1 MARPFGIMLSL
12 TKEGMMP
19 QTVDRKMVGSW
30 SEELEAVG
38 KRLSVHFARSEV
50 RQRANDYLLGLL
62 SGAERKNSWQL
73 AEVAGNATPYGIQH
87 LLGRANWD
95 AEALR
100 DDLREYVIEHLAD
113 AQSVLIVD
121 ETGFIKKGD
130 KSVGV
135 KRQYTG
141 TVGKRENCQVGVF
154 LAYASEGGQ
163 AFIDR
168 ELYLPEEWAEDK
180 ERRERAGVPEE
191 VGMRTKPELA
201 KEMLQRAL
209 DAGVKAPW
217 VVADSVYGD
226 SRRLGMFLED
236 REQPYVLAVSG
247 KAYVWAGFRQHRV
260 GEVLEALGRGALLP
274 EEGFRRI
281 SVGDGSKGPR
291 LYDWLRLPLNPPM
304 QEGFQRWL
312 VVRRSIEDPEELSAY
327 TVFCAEGITL
337 EALARVAGSRWRVEM
352 GFEEA
357 KGEVGLAHY
366 EVRSWHGWYRH
377 ITLALFA
384 HAFLAAIRSAGLDVH
399 RRSEKGGRKSPANL
413 SEFKRKR
420 GLSWT

>member
-1 MARPFGIMLSL
+1 MMA
-12 TKEGMMP
+12 
-19 QTVDRKMVGSW
+19 QTVDRKMLRSW

-38 KRLSVHFARSEV
+38 NRLSDHFARSEV
-50 RQRANDYLLGLL
+50 RQRAQDYLRGLL
-62 SGAERKNSWQL
+62 SEAERKNSWQL
-73 AEVAGNATPYGIQH
+73 AEVAGNYTPYGIQH
-87 LLGRANWD
+87 LLGRASWD
-95 AEALR
+95 AHAVR

-113 AQSVLIVD
+113 AESVLESCLIVD
-121 ETGFIKKGD
+121 ETGFIKKGEQ
-130 KSVGV
+130 SVGV

-154 LAYASEGGQ
+154 LAYASGRGQ

-168 ELYLPEEWAEDK
+168 ELYLPEEWALDK
-180 ERRERAGVPEE
+180 ERRQRAGVPDE

-201 KEMLQRAL
+201 KVRLGRAL
-209 DAGVKAPW
+209 EAGVKAAW

-226 SRRLGMFLED
+226 SRPLGMFLED

-247 KAYVWAGFRQHRV
+247 KAYVWAGLRQHRV
-260 GEVLEALGRGALLP
+260 GEVLEALGRGELLP
-274 EEGFRRI
+274 EEGFKRI

-312 VVRRSIEDPEELSAY
+312 VVRRSIEEPEELSAY
-327 TVFCAEGITL
+327 TVFAPEGSTL
-337 EALARVAGSRWRVEM
+337 EELARVAGSRWRVEI

-377 ITLALFA
+377 IPLSLFA
-384 HAFLAAIRSAGLDVH
+384 HAFLAAIRSAGLDV
-399 RRSEKGGRKSPANL
+399 RRRPEKGGRKSPGSL

-420 GLSWT
+420 GLSWS

>member
-1 MARPFGIMLSL
+1 
-12 TKEGMMP
+12 MP
-19 QTVDRKMVGSW
+19 RTVDRAMVRSW
-30 SEELEAVG
+30 SGQLDALGERIAP
-38 KRLSVHFARSEV
+38 RFARSEV
-50 RQRANDYLLGLL
+50 RGRAQAYLRGLLG
-62 SGAERKNSWQL
+62 SVERKNSWQL
-73 AEVAGNATPYGIQH
+73 AEVAGDATPYGLQH

-95 AEALR
+95 ADELR
-100 DDLREYVIEHLAD
+100 DDLREYVLERLGDQKA
-113 AQSVLIVD
+113 VLVVD
-121 ETGFIKKGD
+121 ETGFIKKGQ

-154 LAYASEGGQ
+154 LAYASERGQ

-168 ELYLPEEWAEDK
+168 ELYLPEEWALDK

-201 KEMLQRAL
+201 KVMLQRAL
-209 DAGVKAPW
+209 DAGVKAAW

-226 SRRLGMFLED
+226 TRRLGMFLED

-247 KAYVWAGFRQHRV
+247 KAYVWAGLRQHRV
-260 GEVLEALGRGALLP
+260 GEVLEALGRGELLP
-274 EEGFRRI
+274 EEGWKRI
-281 SVGDGSKGPR
+281 SVGDGSKGAR
-291 LYDWLRLPLNPPM
+291 LYDWLRLALNPPM
-304 QEGFQRWL
+304 QEGFERWL

-327 TVFCAEGITL
+327 TVFAPEGFTL
-337 EALARVAGSRWRVEM
+337 EALAKAAGSRWRVEI

-377 ITLALFA
+377 ITLSLFA
-384 HAFLAAIRSAGLDVH
+384 HAFLAAIRAAGLDI
-399 RRSEKGGRKSPANL
+399 RTPEKGGRKSPGNL
-413 SEFKRKR
+413 SEFKRRR
-420 GLSWT
+420 GLSWS

>member
-1 MARPFGIMLSL
+1 
-12 TKEGMMP
+12 
-19 QTVDRKMVGSW
+19 MVRSW
-30 SEELEAVG
+30 SGQLDALGERIAP
-38 KRLSVHFARSEV
+38 RFARSEV
-50 RQRANDYLLGLL
+50 RGRAQAYLRGLLG
-62 SGAERKNSWQL
+62 SVERKNSWQL
-73 AEVAGNATPYGIQH
+73 AEVAGDATPYGLQH

-95 AEALR
+95 ADELR
-100 DDLREYVIEHLAD
+100 DDLREYVVERLGDQKA
-113 AQSVLIVD
+113 VLVVD
-121 ETGFIKKGD
+121 ETGFIKKGQ

-154 LAYASEGGQ
+154 LAYASERGQ

-168 ELYLPEEWAEDK
+168 ELYLPEEWALDK

-201 KEMLQRAL
+201 KVMLQRAF
-209 DAGVKAPW
+209 DAGVKAAW

-226 SRRLGMFLED
+226 TRRLGMFLED

-247 KAYVWAGFRQHRV
+247 KAYVWAGLRQHRV
-260 GEVLEALGRGALLP
+260 GEVLEALGRGELLS
-274 EEGFRRI
+274 EEGWKRI

-291 LYDWLRLPLNPPM
+291 LYDWLRLALNPPM
-304 QEGFQRWL
+304 QEGFERWL
-312 VVRRSIEDPEELSAY
+312 LVRRSIEDPEELSAY
-327 TVFCAEGITL
+327 TVFAPEGFTL
-337 EALARVAGSRWRVEM
+337 EALAKAAGSRWRVEI

-377 ITLALFA
+377 ITLSLFA
-384 HAFLAAIRSAGLDVH
+384 HAFLAAIRAAGLDITTP
-399 RRSEKGGRKSPANL
+399 EKGGRKSPANL
-413 SEFKRKR
+413 SEFKRRR
-420 GLSWT
+420 GLSWS

>member
-1 MARPFGIMLSL
+1 MMAQM
-12 TKEGMMP
+12 
-19 QTVDRKMVGSW
+19 VDRKMLRSW

-38 KRLSVHFARSEV
+38 NRLSDHFARSEV
-50 RQRANDYLLGLL
+50 RQRAQDYLRGLL
-62 SGAERKNSWQL
+62 SEAERKNSWQL
-73 AEVAGNATPYGIQH
+73 AEVAGNSTPYGIQH
-87 LLGRANWD
+87 LLGRASWD
-95 AEALR
+95 ADALR
-100 DDLREYVIEHLAD
+100 EDLREYVIEHLLAD
-113 AQSVLIVD
+113 SESCLIVD
-121 ETGFIKKGD
+121 ERGFIKKGEQ
-130 KSVGV
+130 SVGV

-154 LAYASEGGQ
+154 LAYASGRGQ

-168 ELYLPEEWAEDK
+168 ELYLPEEWALDK
-180 ERRERAGVPEE
+180 ERRQRAGVPDE

-201 KEMLQRAL
+201 KVMLGRAL
-209 DAGVKAPW
+209 EAGVKAAW

-226 SRRLGMFLED
+226 SRPLGMFLED

-247 KAYVWAGFRQHRV
+247 KAYVWAGLRQHRV
-260 GEVLEALGRGALLP
+260 GEVLEALGRGELLP
-274 EEGFRRI
+274 EEGFKRI

-327 TVFCAEGITL
+327 TVFAPEGITL
-337 EALARVAGSRWRVEM
+337 EALAKAAGSRWRVEI

-377 ITLALFA
+377 ITLSLFA
-384 HAFLAAIRSAGLDVH
+384 HALLAAIRAAGLDIPTP
-399 RRSEKGGRKSPANL
+399 EKGGRKSPGNL
-413 SEFKRKR
+413 SEFKRRR
-420 GLSWT
+420 GLSWS

>member
-1 MARPFGIMLSL
+1 
-12 TKEGMMP
+12 MP
-19 QTVDRKMVGSW
+19 RTVDRAMVRSW
-30 SEELEAVG
+30 SGQLDALGERIAP
-38 KRLSVHFARSEV
+38 RFARSEV
-50 RQRANDYLLGLL
+50 RGRAQAYLRGLLG
-62 SGAERKNSWQL
+62 SVERKNSWQL
-73 AEVAGNATPYGIQH
+73 AEVAGDATPYGLQH

-95 AEALR
+95 ADELR
-100 DDLREYVIEHLAD
+100 DDLREYVVERLGDQKA
-113 AQSVLIVD
+113 VLVVD
-121 ETGFIKKGD
+121 ETGFIKKGQ

-154 LAYASEGGQ
+154 LAYASERAQ

-168 ELYLPEEWAEDK
+168 ELYLPEEWALEK

-201 KEMLQRAL
+201 KVMLQRAF
-209 DAGVKAPW
+209 DAGVKAAW

-226 SRRLGMFLED
+226 TRRLGMFLED

-247 KAYVWAGFRQHRV
+247 KAYVWAGLRQHRV
-260 GEVLEALGRGALLP
+260 GEVLEALGRGELLS
-274 EEGFRRI
+274 EEGWKRI

-291 LYDWLRLPLNPPM
+291 LYDWLRLALNPPM
-304 QEGFQRWL
+304 QEGFERWL
-312 VVRRSIEDPEELSAY
+312 LVRRSIEDPEELSAY
-327 TVFCAEGITL
+327 TVFAPEGFTL
-337 EALARVAGSRWRVEM
+337 EALAKAAGSRWRVEI

-384 HAFLAAIRSAGLDVH
+384 HAFLAAIRA
-399 RRSEKGGRKSPANL
+399 EGRDIEASQSQKRAPKTAAKNSLFA
-413 SEFKRKR
+413 FKRKR
-420 GLSWT
+420 GLSWS

>member
-1 MARPFGIMLSL
+1 VR
-12 TKEGMMP
+12 
-19 QTVDRKMVGSW
+19 D
-30 SEELEAVG
+30 ELRGYV
-38 KRLSVHFARSEV
+38 L
-50 RQRANDYLLGLL
+50 
-62 SGAERKNSWQL
+62 ER
-73 AEVAGNATPYGIQH
+73 
-87 LLGRANWD
+87 
-95 AEALR
+95 
-100 DDLREYVIEHLAD
+100 LAD
-113 AQSVLIVD
+113 DESVLIVD
-121 ETGFIKKGD
+121 ETGFIKKGE

-154 LAYASEGGQ
+154 LAYASSRGQ

-168 ELYLPEEWAEDK
+168 ELYLPEQWAEDR
-180 ERRERAGVPEE
+180 ERREQAGVPED

-209 DAGVKAPW
+209 DAGVKATW

-226 SRRLGMFLED
+226 SRRVGMFLED

-247 KAYVWAGFRQHRV
+247 KAYVWSGFRQHRV

-274 EEGFRRI
+274 EEGFSRI

-291 LYDWLRLPLNPPM
+291 LYDSLRLPLNPPM
-304 QEGFQRWL
+304 QEGFQKWL

-327 TVFCAEGITL
+327 TVFAAEGITL
-337 EALARVAGSRWRVEM
+337 EALARAAGGRWRVEI
-352 GFEEA
+352 GFEGA

-384 HAFLAAIRSAGLDVH
+384 HAFLAAIRSAGQDVH
-399 RRSEKGGRKSPANL
+399 RRSEKGGRKSPGNL
-413 SEFKRKR
+413 SEFRRKR